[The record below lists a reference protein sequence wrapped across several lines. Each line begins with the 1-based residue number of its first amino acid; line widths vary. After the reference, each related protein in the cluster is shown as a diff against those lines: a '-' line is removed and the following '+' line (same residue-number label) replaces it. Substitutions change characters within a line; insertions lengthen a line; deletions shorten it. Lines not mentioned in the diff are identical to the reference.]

1 MAGRALTAEGEEPRP
16 AEAGPAAFIQVCRPL
31 LPPAERLLPWLQ
43 RIDATRWYS
52 NYGPLVLE
60 LEWRLARQFGQ
71 RRPVAVS
78 AASGVAALQ
87 GAILAAAGR
96 ARPERPLALLP
107 AYTFIGSAAAVVQCG
122 YVPHIVDVDAEGW
135 GLAPERLA
143 AHPLLARAGLV
154 MPVAPYGRAVP
165 VAPWERFAAR
175 TGVPVVIDAAA
186 AFAALCESPAD
197 TIGRVPVA
205 VSFQATKVFSTGEGG
220 AVVCSDAAL
229 LARVRRALN
238 FGFEASRLCTTEGT
252 NGKMSEYAA
261 AVGLAEL
268 DGWEGKRASWARVA
282 SRYRAA
288 AARRGLAGRFILA
301 PEIGAN
307 YALLLAED
315 AAEAERVV
323 VGLAQAAIAHRLWY
337 GLGLHSQP
345 ALAEA
350 RRDPLPVTEAL
361 APRLIGLPA
370 SVDLTEGEIERVV
383 AAVAAALGAGG

>member
-1 MAGRALTAEGEEPRP
+1 MMAGGAEPQEAAGGP
-16 AEAGPAAFIQVCRPL
+16 AELIQVCRPL
-31 LPPAERLLPWLQ
+31 LPAAERLLPWLR

-71 RRPVAVS
+71 RGPVVVS

-87 GAILAAAGR
+87 GAILALAGR

-107 AYTFIGSAAAVVQCG
+107 AYTFIGSSAAVEQCG
-122 YVPHIVDVDAEGW
+122 YLPHLLDVDAESW
-135 GLAPERLA
+135 ALAPQRIA
-143 AHPLLARAGLV
+143 AHPLLGRAGLV

-165 VAPWERFAAR
+165 VAAWERFAAE

-186 AFAALCESPAD
+186 AFQALCDAPEA

-220 AVVCSDAAL
+220 AVLCRDAGL

-238 FGFEASRLCTTEGT
+238 FGFEASRLCTGEGT

-268 DGWEGKRASWARVA
+268 EGWEAKRAAWAGVA
-282 SRYRAA
+282 ARYRAA
-288 AARRGLAGRFILA
+288 AARRGLAARFVLA

-307 YALLLAED
+307 YALFLAED
-315 AAEAERVV
+315 AAEAERIMVM
-323 VGLAQAAIAHRLWY
+323 LAEGAIGHRLWY
-337 GLGLHSQP
+337 GHGLQGQP
-345 ALAEA
+345 ALTG
-350 RRDPLPVTEAL
+350 RGRDPLPVTEAL
-361 APRLIGLPA
+361 APRVIGLPA
-370 SVDLTEGEIERVV
+370 SVDMRDAEIERVV
-383 AAVAAALGAGG
+383 AVLAVALGAGR